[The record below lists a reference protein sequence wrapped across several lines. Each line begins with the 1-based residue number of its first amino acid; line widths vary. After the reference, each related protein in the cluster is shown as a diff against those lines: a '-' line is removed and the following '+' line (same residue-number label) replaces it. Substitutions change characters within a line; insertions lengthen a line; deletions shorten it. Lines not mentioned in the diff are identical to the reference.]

1 MPKYNY
7 TARDEFGKQVRG
19 VMVAQDEIELGNKLD
34 HLGYILTGIRSRT
47 KEYSSKA
54 QVRNFKQR
62 ELLEFTIHLATLLN
76 AGVPLVTG
84 MRDLARDTTSPSL
97 QKSVEELRRRVE
109 GGSSLKEAAEAFPRS
124 FPKLYTS
131 ILGVGESTGKLGDVL
146 NDLSKFMEW
155 QMELQGKIK
164 EAATY
169 PIIIFTVMIL
179 VVMVLMVRVIPIFE
193 PLFSDVGVSLPVI
206 TQVLINTSKGVRSY
220 WYLGIIGIF
229 GFVTLYKTYSFNER
243 GRYNIDSF
251 KLRLPIFGDVVR
263 KIAISRFCHTLS
275 LALRSGMDLLSALS
289 LGADVTANARL
300 SQSIQM
306 AKKAVNY
313 GEKLASALEVSEEFP
328 PLVIRMISLGE
339 QSGALTF
346 TLDKVNEYYD
356 KEVPAT
362 IKRFFTFFEPMI
374 IILMGAMVATIA
386 LAVLLPIFKLVE
398 TVG

>member
-1 MPKYNY
+1 MPKYYY
-7 TARDEFGKQVRG
+7 TARDEFGKLVRG

-47 KEYSSKA
+47 KEYASKSR
-54 QVRNFKQR
+54 VRNFNQR
-62 ELLEFTIHLATLLN
+62 ELLEFTIHLATLIN

-84 MRDLARDTTSPSL
+84 LRDLGRDSTSPSL

-109 GGSSLKEAAEAFPRS
+109 SGSSLKEATEAFPRS
-124 FPKLYTS
+124 FPKLYTA

-146 NDLSKFMEW
+146 NDLAKFMEW
-155 QMELQGKIK
+155 QMDLRGKVK

-169 PIIIFTVMIL
+169 PIIIFSVMI
-179 VVMVLMVRVIPIFE
+179 VVVTILMVRVIPIFE
-193 PLFSDVGVSLPVI
+193 PLFSDVGVSLPVV
-206 TQVLINTSKGVRSY
+206 TQALINTSKAVRQY
-220 WYLGIIGIF
+220 WYLGILGIF
-229 GFVTLYKTYSFNER
+229 GIVMLYKTYSLNER
-243 GRYNIDSF
+243 GRYNIDSI
-251 KLRLPIFGDVVR
+251 KLKLPIFGDVAR

-275 LALRSGMDLLSALS
+275 LGLRSGMDLLSALN

-313 GEKLASALEVSEEFP
+313 GEKLANALEVSEEFP
-328 PLVIRMISLGE
+328 PLVIRMVNLGE

-374 IILMGAMVATIA
+374 IILMGIMIATIA
-386 LAVLLPIFKLVE
+386 LAVLLPIFRLVE
-398 TVG
+398 MVG